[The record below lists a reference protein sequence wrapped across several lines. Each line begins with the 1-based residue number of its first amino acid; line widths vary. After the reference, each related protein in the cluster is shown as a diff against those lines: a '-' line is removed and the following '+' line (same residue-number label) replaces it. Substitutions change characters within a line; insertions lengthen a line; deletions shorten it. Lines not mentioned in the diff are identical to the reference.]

1 LWARVSCAESKN
13 SAIDD
18 RGMRAGIARLAV
30 VDLAEIRPV
39 LKEASGKRI
48 PPIVRRENNVRRRVR
63 ILRSRNSLMTEII
76 DPTAQ

>member
-39 LKEASGKRI
+39 LQEASGKRI
-48 PPIVRRENNVRRRVR
+48 PPIVRRENNVRQRVR